1 VTDTSTGA
9 PVDQV
14 AVTLKKKDLGGGGFP
29 LSTVTT
35 DAGGNFSFDTVA
47 SGAYTATAEKG
58 DYGSATAAVNV
69 GDNGADAIELQLT
82 PSQGIMLKVV
92 DARDPQQRPLNA
104 WYHAVSS
111 STGLTYDDH
120 VRMATAAEPVKI
132 PLDAGA
138 YLVTVGA
145 EGYAQ
150 RTLQMTA
157 PGAQTVGLT
166 PGGTILVSSTMSSGK
181 RVRLIDTLGQNY
193 SANSARVGGYVRG
206 APSMPV
212 EQDPLQTTLQN
223 VAAGVYTLDLL
234 DDKGAVLKSTQVTVV
249 DGGTVVVRL

>member
-1 VTDTSTGA
+1 
-9 PVDQV
+9 
-14 AVTLKKKDLGGGGFP
+14 
-29 LSTVTT
+29 
-35 DAGGNFSFDTVA
+35 
-47 SGAYTATAEKG
+47 
-58 DYGSATAAVNV
+58 
-69 GDNGADAIELQLT
+69 
-82 PSQGIMLKVV
+82 MV

-111 STGLTYDDH
+111 STGTMYDDY

-145 EGYAQ
+145 DGYAQ

-181 RVRLIDTLGQNY
+181 RVRLVDALGQNY
-193 SANSARVGGYVRG
+193 SANNARVGGYVRG
-206 APSMPV
+206 APSMQV
-212 EQDPLQTTLQN
+212 EQDPMQTTLQN
-223 VAAGVYTLDLL
+223 VAAGVYTLELL